1 MKQSNPLVA
10 TACAPAHASI
20 APHPNTAH
28 RALHRRAQRGVVL
41 VIALLMLVVIS
52 LVASLSIRN
61 ATSSEAVSGSVRT
74 TQLAMQAAEI
84 ALRYC
89 ERSVVDIAN
98 STTTFVT
105 TFAAANIQPYS
116 STPQWTSTT
125 LWDSTNTAVFV
136 LPATSVNASGVST
149 TFARMPECIVETLP
163 EANAAGATT
172 STNTYVIT
180 ARGFGPEV
188 AAANAARTRP
198 EGSEVW
204 LQSTI
209 VIN

>member
-1 MKQSNPLVA
+1 MMHSP
-10 TACAPAHASI
+10 I
-20 APHPNTAH
+20 
-28 RALHRRAQRGVVL
+28 LHTTTRQFARSHAQRGVVL

-61 ATSSEAVSGSVRT
+61 ATSSEAVSGNVRT

-98 STTTFVT
+98 STTTFAT
-105 TFAAANIQPYS
+105 TFASSNIQAYS
-116 STPQWTSTT
+116 STPKWQSTT
-125 LWDSTNTAVFV
+125 LWDSTNTAVFI
-136 LPATSVNASGVST
+136 LPSTSLNASGIST
-149 TFARMPECIVETLP
+149 TFARMPECIVENLP
-163 EANAAGATT
+163 EANASGATT

-188 AAANAARTRP
+188 AAANATRSRP

>member
-1 MKQSNPLVA
+1 MHTHPLHA
-10 TACAPAHASI
+10 TACAASKTRHTLT
-20 APHPNTAH
+20 PVVVH
-28 RALHRRAQRGVVL
+28 RVIRHHAQRGVVL

-52 LVASLSIRN
+52 LAASLSIRN
-61 ATSSEAVSGSVRT
+61 ATSSEAVSGNVRT
-74 TQLAMQAAEI
+74 SQLAMQAAEI

-89 ERSVVDIAN
+89 ERSIVDIAN

-105 TFAAANIQPYS
+105 TFAASNIQPYS
-116 STPQWTSTT
+116 TTPQWQSTT
-125 LWDSTNTAVFV
+125 LWDTTNTVVFV
-136 LPATSVNASGVST
+136 LPATSLNASGIST

-163 EANAAGATT
+163 EANATGATT
-172 STNTYVIT
+172 ATNTYVIT

-188 AAANAARTRP
+188 GAANAARTRP